1 MVGIC
6 FSSLALLAGILGVF
20 GLSWY
25 KGKQNDR
32 KRNKAV
38 REKEEHFSELTA

>member
-6 FSSLALLAGILGVF
+6 FSGLALLAGILGVF

-25 KGKQNDR
+25 KGKQNEMRR
-32 KRNKAV
+32 KKTIQ
-38 REKEEHFSELTA
+38 EKEERINELAA